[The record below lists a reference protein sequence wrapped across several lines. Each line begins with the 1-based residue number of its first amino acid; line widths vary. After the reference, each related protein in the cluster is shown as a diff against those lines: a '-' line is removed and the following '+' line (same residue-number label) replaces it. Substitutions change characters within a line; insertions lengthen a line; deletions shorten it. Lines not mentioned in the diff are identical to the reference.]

1 MWGQKKS
8 SEKSAKKGS
17 STVEQRE
24 KELAELRAWK
34 ARAEAVLD
42 KVQVQN
48 LELSGEVQTSVRKA
62 SEISHR
68 SYAMTARMAS
78 FEAHFEDSTQVV
90 SEMEGA
96 ITSLTGGVTATHSA
110 ISQTS
115 AAIEEITASIV
126 RISEVSTSRLTDIHE
141 LELLAKNGQKEM
153 ASTLQVMDEVTKG
166 IDDLMS
172 FLSVINTIAGQTRIL
187 AMNAAIQAAHAGEY
201 GRSFAVVAD
210 EVRLLAETSS
220 ANAGQI
226 NKRLKTWIGSIRKAE
241 ASSRET
247 AHLLTEVENKTTI
260 AAGSFHEIEQGA
272 RELAIGSREI
282 LQSISDLRE
291 VAQATASD
299 SERLSEGSRAM
310 NQHLSQLQDEEAQLK
325 SEINQVREAA
335 TEVNAAATTLTQST
349 IRQLSAAQD
358 QQLSSSG
365 GTSANSRVTV
375 LVLQHLAWLTRI
387 RGVLDGSVRLLPE
400 QVADHH
406 QCDLGHWMDS
416 EGQNHL
422 DRTAFQELNT
432 EHERLHALA
441 RDITRLVQQARKAEG
456 EALFEKLY
464 DTSVKIVALIH
475 ANAKQLGVT
484 DLVTWSKDLELGVP
498 LFDSQHK
505 KLVEILNNLNWSF
518 QRGGSRQEL
527 AGIIDELTNYT
538 VTHFQD
544 EERLFTKTTYPE
556 AAKHQAQHQN
566 FVRQVSQFRQDFQA
580 GTGSVG
586 SEILLFLKNWLIEHI
601 QGTDRGYTS
610 FIKPDKGDAA

>member
-1 MWGQKKS
+1 MWGRR
-8 SEKSAKKGS
+8 GS
-17 STVEQRE
+17 SKKDLSNVEQLE
-24 KELAELRAWK
+24 KELADLRAWK

-42 KVQVQN
+42 KIQVQN

-68 SYAMTARMAS
+68 SHAMKARMAS
-78 FEAHFEDSTQVV
+78 FESHFEDSTHVMN
-90 SEMEGA
+90 EMEGA

-153 ASTLQVMDEVTKG
+153 SSTLQVMDEVTKG

-241 ASSRET
+241 TSSGKT
-247 AHLLTEVENKTTI
+247 AQLLTEVENKTTI

-272 RELAIGSREI
+272 RELAAGSREI

-291 VAQATASD
+291 VAQATTSD
-299 SERLSEGSRAM
+299 SARLSEGSQAL
-310 NQHLSQLQDEEAQLK
+310 NQHLSQLQDEESQLK
-325 SEINQVREAA
+325 NEINQVREAA
-335 TEVNAAATTLTQST
+335 TEANSAATTLTQST
-349 IRQLSAAQD
+349 IHQLSTAQE
-358 QQLSSSG
+358 QQLSSSLALG
-365 GTSANSRVTV
+365 STSANGRVTV
-375 LVLQHLAWLTRI
+375 LVLQHLALLTRI

-400 QVADHH
+400 QVTDHH

-416 EGQNHL
+416 EGQNLL

-441 RDITRLVQQARKAEG
+441 RDITRLVQQDRTSEG
-456 EALFEKLY
+456 EALFENLYTASGKL
-464 DTSVKIVALIH
+464 VALIH
-475 ANAKQLGVT
+475 DNARQLGVT
-484 DLVTWSKDLELGVP
+484 DLVTWSKDLELGIP
-498 LFDSQHK
+498 IFDTQHK
-505 KLVEILNNLNWSF
+505 KLVEILNKLNRSF

-527 AGIIDELTNYT
+527 AGILDELTSYT

-556 AAKHQAQHQN
+556 TAKHLAQHQN
-566 FVRQVSQFRQDFQA
+566 FVQQVQQFRQAFQA

-601 QGTDRGYTS
+601 KGTDRGYIA
-610 FIKPDKGDAA
+610 FIKPEKGGAA